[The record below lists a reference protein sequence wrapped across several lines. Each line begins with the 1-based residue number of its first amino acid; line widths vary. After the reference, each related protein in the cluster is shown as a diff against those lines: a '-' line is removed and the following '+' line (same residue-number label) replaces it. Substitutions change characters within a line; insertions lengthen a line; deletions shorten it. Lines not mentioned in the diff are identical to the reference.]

1 MQQYLL
7 YSSLSCVLWYQLTRV
22 YLFHLS
28 TSSLLPT
35 NWFEVRLVI
44 TVFIEFFVRVGFK
57 LFGNF
62 VQLFGLTERFEVVVF
77 DEKYTPQPFP
87 KVGSLDVRT
96 GVLTL
101 DRNPSPQVIF
111 CESREILPEG
121 GETM

>member
-1 MQQYLL
+1 MYLS
-7 YSSLSCVLWYQLTRV
+7 Y
-22 YLFHLS
+22 LS

-44 TVFIEFFVRVGFK
+44 TVFIEFFIRVGFY
-57 LFGNF
+57 F
-62 VQLFGLTERFEVVVF
+62 FGLFIQLYSKTERFELVVF